1 MPTMPKTNS
10 KSKIQTLL
18 GDETSAALSTHGW
31 RKNTENPSV
40 YGIEK
45 PFNEATVLFYFNLYN
60 KTNYSVFPFQKIIFN
75 DLTSTLTNALPTL
88 AAETDLTVCIS
99 DTFYTFENLPVLNA
113 SSDLPAI
120 TNLFSGQILA
130 CEDSL
135 HATLA
140 NQEYVFQQNT
150 HRFHWKWLSPPYWD
164 YALFMISYALVRKN
178 RQIFNDAALKLNELK
193 NKDLSI
199 SSDEMAITDKLLRLA
214 DGLFGC
220 NR

>member
-1 MPTMPKTNS
+1 MPKTNS

-18 GDETSAALSTHGW
+18 GDKTSAALSTHGW

-130 CEDSL
+130 CETAYTQHLPTKNMYSNKTPTASIGNGSA
-135 HATLA
+135 HPIGTM
-140 NQEYVFQQNT
+140 
-150 HRFHWKWLSPPYWD
+150 PY
-164 YALFMISYALVRKN
+164 L
-178 RQIFNDAALKLNELK
+178 
-193 NKDLSI
+193 
-199 SSDEMAITDKLLRLA
+199 
-214 DGLFGC
+214 
-220 NR
+220 